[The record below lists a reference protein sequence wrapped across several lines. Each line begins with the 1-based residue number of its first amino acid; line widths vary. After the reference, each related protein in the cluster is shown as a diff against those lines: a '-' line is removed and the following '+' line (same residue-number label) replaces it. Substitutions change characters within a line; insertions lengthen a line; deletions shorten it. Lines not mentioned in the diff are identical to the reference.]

1 MEGRIGE
8 REGREGKYSIEG
20 SEVYKGGDGI
30 VQDRDGWGGKYM
42 RGGGGGKQIVR
53 GREEKGKKCTRK
65 GRNRREVCEGG
76 KGGEGKI

>member
-20 SEVYKGGDGI
+20 SEVYKGGEGI

-42 RGGGGGKQIVR
+42 REGGGG
-53 GREEKGKKCTRK
+53 REANCARK
-65 GRNRREVCEGG
+65 GR
-76 KGGEGKI
+76 EGKEVYEEGKE